1 MNRKSSLVVLL
12 LSLLVVS
19 YVVAGV
25 VLRQEHTDGGPYRQ
39 LGVYTEVLQRISA
52 DYVTEPDLNKVTD
65 GALHGLLESLD
76 ADSSYLSPAEY
87 KAYLAAASHPAASLG
102 LAISKRQGYG
112 SVVDVV
118 PGGPAARAGIMR
130 GDYLEA
136 VAGRSTR
143 DMSATQIRS
152 MFYGDPGS
160 ALELSVIH
168 LRRGA
173 EPQKISVTRS
183 VVPPT
188 PLSQQ
193 VFDGQIGYIKV
204 PDFAAGR
211 SQQIAGLIRSLTA
224 RGAQKL
230 LLDLRDCGSGSY
242 AEAVATANLF
252 LDHGTIAT
260 LSGQTYPKVTS
271 VADPSKLVTRAPL
284 SVLVNYG
291 TAGPAEILAAALME
305 NGRASVVGEKTYGV
319 GAIQKLIE
327 VGDGSA
333 VLLSIAKYHTPT
345 GKLIA
350 ETGVTPNVLQVQHAG
365 PSTDA
370 DLAPDLPEDSKE
382 DYQLKRALET
392 LGAPHTTATSMAPI
406 PVNRVSR
413 NTVPA

>member
-118 PGGPAARAGIMR
+118 PGGPAARTGIMR

-152 MFYGDPGS
+152 MFYGAPGS
-160 ALELSVIH
+160 TLELSVIH
-168 LRRGA
+168 LPRGA

-183 VVPPT
+183 VVPPA

-211 SQQIAGLIRSLTA
+211 STQIAGLIRSLTA
-224 RGAQKL
+224 HGAQKL
-230 LLDLRDCGSGSY
+230 LLDLRDSGSGSY

-252 LDHGTIAT
+252 LDHGTITT

-291 TAGPAEILAAALME
+291 TAGPAEIVAAALME

-392 LGAPHTTATSMAPI
+392 LGAPHTTATSMAPT